1 MCVIVD
7 MLDSPLREAPRNQ
20 RAAVIPLKQE
30 SSMLDWLRLGGR
42 LIARDVHETDSRED
56 VEVISDFLGA
66 DDGIGDIDYDDD
78 DDVNIED
85 D

>member
-1 MCVIVD
+1 

-20 RAAVIPLKQE
+20 RASVIPLKQE

-42 LIARDVHETDSRED
+42 LIARDAHETDSRED

-66 DDGIGDIDYDDD
+66 DDGISDIDYDDD
-78 DDVNIED
+78 DDTPVDED
-85 D
+85 